1 MQNGPPNGGA
11 TLKNPA
17 TLIPSA
23 PCRSVVDALKNER
36 FMQLKLF
43 TLFFFTH
50 ASPTLISSRPKIVG
64 STLKTFMTLIQFPPP
79 RGVDDAY
86 LQRRQLPTGK

>member
-36 FMQLKLF
+36 F

-64 STLKTFMTLIQFPPP
+64 ATLKTFMTLIQFPP

>member
-36 FMQLKLF
+36 F

-64 STLKTFMTLIQFPPP
+64 ATLKTFMTLIQFPPP
-79 RGVDDAY
+79 RCGRCLFTTTATPDWQVV
-86 LQRRQLPTGK
+86 R

>member
-36 FMQLKLF
+36 F

-64 STLKTFMTLIQFPPP
+64 ATLKTFMTLIHFPPRCGRCLFTTTATP
-79 RGVDDAY
+79 DWQVVR
-86 LQRRQLPTGK
+86 

>member
-64 STLKTFMTLIQFPPP
+64 ATLKTFMTLIQFPPAVWTMLIYNDGNS
-79 RGVDDAY
+79 RLASS
-86 LQRRQLPTGK
+86 

>member
-36 FMQLKLF
+36 F

-50 ASPTLISSRPKIVG
+50 ASPTFISSRPKIVG
-64 STLKTFMTLIQFPPP
+64 ATLKTFMTLIQFPPP
-79 RGVDDAY
+79 PCGVDDAY